1 MSRKVLTHII
11 GYSTSTVSQSAIKA
25 ITGTAIWTGYRKAP
39 SRADS
44 YDNDD
49 EDEDD
54 DNDDDDDG
62 DEDNE
67 DDR

>member
-44 YDNDD
+44 YDSDND
-49 EDEDD
+49 DD
-54 DNDDDDDG
+54 DNDDDG
-62 DEDNE
+62 D